1 MRSWAQGEVRVCEL
15 FMNATLPGLVVGRT
29 GGGTS
34 VALGLLAAGR
44 GRRGRVGRH
53 GSEKSA
59 EESSADMACSPMV
72 MGGEFGWERRRVEP
86 VLLGQG
92 VAAVARFRSAHAL
105 VMKCLRRVGE
115 G

>member
-29 GGGTS
+29 GGGPS

-59 EESSADMACSPMV
+59 EGSSADMACSPMV
-72 MGGEFGWERRRVEP
+72 GEFGWERRRVLP

-92 VAAVARFRSAHAL
+92 VATVARARSAHAL
-105 VMKCLRRVGE
+105 VTKWLRRAGE